1 MTPRPMHRQ
10 DRQLPQE
17 EAWALLT
24 QGTYGVLSVVGDEG
38 WPYAVPM
45 HYTVMDGHSK

>member
-24 QGTYGVLSVVGDEG
+24 QGTYGVLSVVG
-38 WPYAVPM
+38 M
-45 HYTVMDGHSK
+45 RDGPTPSPCTTP